1 MTSNNL
7 FSRFG
12 PAGRGGR
19 SFYEELRSDE
29 GHGEHG
35 GFDVEDGAG
44 LALDEENLNEQFHDY
59 DLDHADGLGI
69 DGSRTTVDEGAAAGF
84 GGQRAAATATATTA
98 AARTTRETTATTT
111 AARGGTAARLLGPPR
126 ANVSRS
132 RWGTTTAGG
141 GGGGGT
147 GDEDGDND
155 DVPGSLLVEAQGMQ
169 NTPLPPLLKATPLR
183 SNASG
188 RSRHFPSSR
197 AGDGPLPTGP
207 TAMLGGGTKKRREQW
222 EATQNVQRLY
232 GDDLDDGGAVGGGG
246 GGGLG
251 LRAGLGSGG
260 GGGTGGGSGGGGGMP
275 GHALLSYF
283 FPSGGSRRRSTAHDR
298 AMWRWVNVSNLDNF
312 IRDVYDYYRDCGLRC
327 ILLERFL
334 HLVNVAFVAVFL
346 TFLTQCIDYT
356 KIRGSTTMHQI
367 LVPQCTRHMSWLWN
381 VGLWLFAFY
390 FVWKLMQFFI
400 FDVRRLLHLRDFY
413 VHLLQIPEHD
423 MQTVSWQDV
432 VVKIMALRDQNP
444 KTATNLTRRQRD
456 WVGSQSKERLDA
468 HDIANRLM
476 RRENYLIALFNKD
489 ILDLTIPL
497 PFLRRLSSSSS
508 SNSKKQLL
516 TRTLEWTL
524 WFGVLDF
531 VFDARGQV
539 NQEFL
544 KASRRSQLSQ
554 MLKSRFLFAG
564 FMNLLLA
571 PFVACYLVV
580 VYFLT
585 YYNEYQKNPSAL
597 GARAYTP
604 LAEWKF
610 REFNE
615 LEHLFEERLNM
626 SYPFATRYL
635 DQFPKRKTEQVAKTV
650 AFVAGSVM
658 TVLAIASLFDPELFL
673 GFEITHDRTV
683 LFYVGIFAT
692 VWAAAR
698 GMITEENS
706 VFDPEYA
713 LRNVIEYTHYE
724 PDHWKGRLHS
734 YDVKV
739 EFAELY
745 QIKIKIFLEEILS
758 IFFTPLILFT
768 SLPRSSD
775 QIIDFF
781 REFTVHVDGLG
792 YVCSFAVF
800 DFHKGVGG
808 GTAKQR
814 HLGPPPHE
822 QQQQQ
827 QQQQQQPQ
835 EPQSQLQ
842 PDPLGA
848 NGGDVRDDYYATKH
862 GKMAASYYGFLDN
875 YVINPK
881 TGIPGHH
888 PPGSAA
894 ARHHHHHHH
903 AQFHPPPAFPGLN
916 SPTLAA
922 DMQSSILRNR
932 KGAGSSV
939 AALRTPRF
947 GPTASVAQPSP
958 MASILLDP
966 HHQPSA
972 SALFA
977 NQRFRAAAAAPG
989 VVGGAAGGITSG
1001 RYGAGVG
1008 GDSFIIEES
1017 TTEDGSAATTG
1028 GGPRPTSHLD
1038 DHEEPLPPHS
1048 SEGGEH
1054 SGTALLDESTWQ
1066 TSPPTGMSR
1075 ENSSSSTGG
1084 VGDEADV
1091 GVLGLM
1097 YQFQQAHKNHRM
1109 GGVR

>member
-1 MTSNNL
+1 M
-7 FSRFG
+7 FSRG
-12 PAGRGGR
+12 NANADRGGR
-19 SFYEELRSDE
+19 SFYEDLRS
-29 GHGEHG
+29 GNG
-35 GFDVEDGAG
+35 GNNELGADNYDVEERAG
-44 LALDEENLNEQFHDY
+44 LALDEDNLNEQFHDY
-59 DLDHADGLGI
+59 DLEHADGLGI
-69 DGSRTTVDEGAAAGF
+69 DASRATIESTAPGAIAGGPVSSAAAAAASVAGTAAAAGM
-84 GGQRAAATATATTA
+84 GQRGAAGK
-98 AARTTRETTATTT
+98 AR
-111 AARGGTAARLLGPPR
+111 RGHRNT
-126 ANVSRS
+126 SHS
-132 RWGTTTAGG
+132 RWGAS
-141 GGGGGT
+141 
-147 GDEDGDND
+147 GDDDGDID
-155 DVPGSLLVEAQGMQ
+155 DVPGSLLVEPQGGGAE
-169 NTPLPPLLKATPLR
+169 PLPPMLKATPLR
-183 SNASG
+183 SNPSDR
-188 RSRHFPSSR
+188 RSRGAGGAIPGPSTRKSR
-197 AGDGPLPTGP
+197 A
-207 TAMLGGGTKKRREQW
+207 QW
-222 EATQNVQRLY
+222 EAIQKQQHFHSDDAGSTAGGMRGGY
-232 GDDLDDGGAVGGGG
+232 GGPLAPVSR
-246 GGGLG
+246 
-251 LRAGLGSGG
+251 RAGSAT
-260 GGGTGGGSGGGGGMP
+260 GTQP

-283 FPSGGSRRRSTAHDR
+283 FSSGGNQKSTAYNR
-298 AMWRWVNVSNLDNF
+298 AMWRWVNVTNLDNF
-312 IRDVYDYYRDCGLRC
+312 IRDVYDYYRDSGIRC
-327 ILLERFL
+327 ILLARLL

-346 TFLTQCIDYT
+346 TFLTQCVDYT
-356 KIRGSTTMHQI
+356 KIRGSTRMDQI
-367 LVPQCTRHMSWLWN
+367 LIPQCTKNMSWIWN
-381 VGLWLFAFY
+381 AGLWLFAFY
-390 FVWKLMQFFI
+390 FIWKTMQFFI
-400 FDVRRLLHLRDFY
+400 FDVRRLLNLRDFFI
-413 VHLLQIPEHD
+413 HLLQIPEHD

-432 VVKIMALRDQNP
+432 VVKVMALRDQNP
-444 KTATNLTRRQRD
+444 KTATNMTRLQRE
-456 WVGSQSKERLDA
+456 WIGSQSKERLDA

-489 ILDLTIPL
+489 ILDLSVPL
-497 PFLRRLSSSSS
+497 PFLR
-508 SNSKKQLL
+508 NKQFL

-531 VFDARGQV
+531 VFDERGQV

-544 KASRRSQLSQ
+544 KSSRRTQLSL

-615 LEHLFEERLNM
+615 LDHLFEERLNM

-635 DQFPKRKTEQVAKTV
+635 DQFPKRKTEQLAKTV
-650 AFVAGSVM
+650 AFIAGSVM
-658 TVLAIASLFDPELFL
+658 TVLAIASLVDPELFL

-692 VWAAAR
+692 VWATAR
-698 GMITEENS
+698 GMITEDNS

-739 EFAELY
+739 EFSELY

-781 REFTVHVDGLG
+781 REFTIHVDGLG

-800 DFHKGVGG
+800 DFNKGVGA
-808 GTAKQR
+808 TSNPRRQ
-814 HLGPPPHE
+814 E
-822 QQQQQ
+822 QQ
-827 QQQQQQPQ
+827 
-835 EPQSQLQ
+835 SQQ

-848 NGGDVRDDYYATKH
+848 GGDVRDDYYSTKH

-888 PPGSAA
+888 PPGGG
-894 ARHHHHHHH
+894 RHH
-903 AQFHPPPAFPGLN
+903 AQFYPPPAFPGLN

-922 DMQSSILRNR
+922 DMQNSRIRHR
-932 KGAGSSV
+932 GPGGGTQPP
-939 AALRTPRF
+939 AARTPRF
-947 GPTASVAQPSP
+947 GPSSIAQPSP

-972 SALFA
+972 ISITNRSAH
-977 NQRFRAAAAAPG
+977 RPRMP
-989 VVGGAAGGITSG
+989 GGARFGPGGTGESFIVEEPTMEDSRVAAGEGG
-1001 RYGAGVG
+1001 GNGAGRRVDDTYHDDDLLRPAHQAQANSG
-1008 GDSFIIEES
+1008 EFPS
-1017 TTEDGSAATTG
+1017 
-1028 GGPRPTSHLD
+1028 GP
-1038 DHEEPLPPHS
+1038 
-1048 SEGGEH
+1048 GM
-1054 SGTALLDESTWQ
+1054 LDESTWQ
-1066 TSPPTGMSR
+1066 TSPPAGLSR
-1075 ENSSSSTGG
+1075 ENSG
-1084 VGDEADV
+1084 VGEDADV

-1097 YQFQQAHKNHRM
+1097 YQFQQAHQNHRI
-1109 GGVR
+1109 R